1 MESIPEQPLP
11 DYTELKVFKI
21 FKPNSDQEV
30 WEENQNSL
38 YGNDYFTDS
47 RTSRVVNNMVFLN

>member
-11 DYTELKVFKI
+11 DYTELKVCKI